1 MSSTAGSSPPSRS
14 GAPAGGDLPRSW
26 TPVARLLGDGADPA
40 GEPPPGL
47 AAGAAVVSLHGDLD
61 IVHAAHVGEA
71 LASVPV
77 EDDLVVDLTDVSFL
91 DSVGLSQLVATA
103 RAHRTAGAQVAL
115 YGPSP
120 AVQRLLQVTRLDT
133 LLPTRPHR
141 EPPPGRD

>member
-1 MSSTAGSSPPSRS
+1 
-14 GAPAGGDLPRSW
+14 
-26 TPVARLLGDGADPA
+26 VARLLGDGEPA
-40 GEPPPGL
+40 GEPRDTTAP
-47 AAGAAVVSLHGDLD
+47 AAAVVTLHGDLD
-61 IVHAAHVGEA
+61 IVHAARVGEA
-71 LASVPV
+71 LAAVPA

-133 LLPTRPHR
+133 LLPTRPQSD
-141 EPPPGRD
+141 PPHGRQT

>member
-1 MSSTAGSSPPSRS
+1 
-14 GAPAGGDLPRSW
+14 
-26 TPVARLLGDGADPA
+26 VARLLGDGAEPA
-40 GEPPPGL
+40 GEPRDATAP
-47 AAGAAVVSLHGDLD
+47 AAAVVTLHGDLD
-61 IVHAAHVGEA
+61 IVHAARVGEA
-71 LASVPV
+71 LAAVPA

-133 LLPTRPHR
+133 LLPTRPQSD
-141 EPPPGRD
+141 PPHGRQT